1 MSVLSVF
8 TALLEAKAA
17 GKIAGLLVSK
27 TVAGATVASVAGII
41 PFITPALQGDPAAI
55 GNLVL
60 IIGGWLFALYGRWR
74 AGKVEFLPGG

>member
-8 TALLEAKAA
+8 TALLKAKAA
-17 GKIAGLLVSK
+17 GEMVGLLVSK

-55 GNLVL
+55 GNLVI

-74 AGKVEFLPGG
+74 AGNILPEG